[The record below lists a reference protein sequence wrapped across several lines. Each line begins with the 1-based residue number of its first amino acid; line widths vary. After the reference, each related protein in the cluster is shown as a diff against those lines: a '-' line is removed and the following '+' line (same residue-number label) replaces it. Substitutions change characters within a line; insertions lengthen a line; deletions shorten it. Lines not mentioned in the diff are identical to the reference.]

1 VLARDAEA
9 EHSANL
15 GREGINHVSKALARG
30 RESLGEFENYGERL
44 YVEGLL
50 EIDRRRKEVLSGL
63 QWN

>member
-1 VLARDAEA
+1 MAARDAEA

-15 GREGINHVSKALARG
+15 GREGINHVSKALTRG

-50 EIDRRRKEVLSGL
+50 EIDRRRRQVRSG
-63 QWN
+63 